1 MAELK
6 EFKGKNSE
14 AFRIIKDPAYILI
27 SKKSKKLV

>member
-6 EFKGKNSE
+6 EFKGKNRE
-14 AFRIIKDPAYILI
+14 AFQITNDPVYILI